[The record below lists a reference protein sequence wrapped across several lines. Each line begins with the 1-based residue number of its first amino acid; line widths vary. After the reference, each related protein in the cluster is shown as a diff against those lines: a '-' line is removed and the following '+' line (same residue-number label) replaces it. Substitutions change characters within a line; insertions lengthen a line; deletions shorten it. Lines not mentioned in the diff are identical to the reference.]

1 MKFILTNELIV
12 ENPSEEIETY
22 VKENLILNNPQYELN
37 ERMGFY
43 NGRTSK
49 KVHFYRREG
58 NNLVLPFGCV
68 DDLCGTIVE
77 NDYITDFADVP
88 TAHENKNEFELF
100 EYQTEAVD
108 KMKRAKNGIL
118 ISPTGSGKTV
128 MMMDLIGKI
137 GQKTLWLCNTTELLD
152 QARITYENMYNYKVG
167 DIGVVKDGKI
177 EIGNKITFALVQTL
191 SRTDLKKDTFGC
203 IIADEI
209 QNAIKSLENTAMFSK
224 CMEMFNA
231 RYKYGVT
238 ALYHRADGQ
247 EKRIGMLFGNIKH
260 EVPRSAVAEKIMT
273 ATVVKV
279 NTSVNESFEY
289 LKTDGTLDFCQLQ
302 NYIATDKSRNSMI
315 AKMIDDDASQG
326 NSCIVLCDRISQ
338 IEDIK
343 SKLGDYAVMVTG
355 SMTSKKG
362 KLEREQ
368 AIQDM
373 RDKKKMCLIA
383 SVKLAAAG
391 LDIKCLNRLY
401 WVSLQ
406 KDEGIITQA
415 VGRVLRSQKGKQSPI
430 VYDFV
435 DINIHYCKGAFN
447 KRKRTYKK
455 INCNFE

>member
-1 MKFILTNELIV
+1 MKFILSNELVI
-12 ENPSEEIETY
+12 ENPSQEIERY
-22 VKENLILNNPQYELN
+22 VKENLVLNNPQYELN

-43 NGRTSK
+43 NGKTPK
-49 KVHFYRREG
+49 KIHFYRTEG
-58 NNLVLPFGCV
+58 NNLILPFGCV
-68 DDLCGTIVE
+68 DDLCSLIVE
-77 NDYITDFADVP
+77 NDYIIDFADTPVK
-88 TAHENKNEFELF
+88 HDNKNEFELF
-100 EYQTEAVD
+100 DYQQIAVT

-128 MMMDLIGKI
+128 MMMDLIGRL
-137 GQKTLWLCNTTELLD
+137 GQKTLWLCNTTELVQ
-152 QARITYENMYNYKVG
+152 QAKQTYENMYNTDLG
-167 DIGVVKDGKI
+167 DIGIIKDGKI

-191 SRTDLKKDTFGC
+191 SRTDLEKNTFGC
-203 IIADEI
+203 VIADEI

-231 RYKYGVT
+231 RYKFGVT

-260 EVPRSAVAEKIMT
+260 EVPRSDVAEKIMT
-273 ATVVKV
+273 ATVIRV
-279 NTSVNESFEY
+279 NTEVNESFDY

-302 NYIATDKSRNSMI
+302 NYIAVDEDRNAMI
-315 AKMIDDDASQG
+315 AKMIDDDVSKG

-343 SKLGDYAVMVTG
+343 NRLGDYAVMVTG
-355 SMTSKKG
+355 SMTSKKD
-362 KLEREQ
+362 KKKREE

-401 WVSLQ
+401 WISLQ

-415 VGRVLRSQKGKQSPI
+415 VGRVLRSQKDKQTPI

-435 DINIHYCKGAFN
+435 DTNIHYCQGAYN

-455 INCNFE
+455 INCIFE